1 MRTEYMLTDAQ
12 KARVRQINEQLTE
25 LYKELGSIYAMARIA
40 CIIENPEEGD
50 ASLLTDMYR
59 YATFGEPIIKQ
70 DAIGKLN
77 FGGDDDDDRRAEETG
92 GGEP

>member
-1 MRTEYMLTDAQ
+1 MVKVLFT
-12 KARVRQINEQLTE
+12 RQTICI
-25 LYKELGSIYAMARIA
+25 SA

-59 YATFGEPIIKQ
+59 YATFGEPLIKQ
-70 DAIGKLN
+70 EGIAKLN
-77 FGGDDDDDRRAEETG
+77 FGGCDDDRGTEKTS